1 MRKRTYLIL
10 LASVCLVVIAAEAYL
25 LTKYFSGKNP
35 SKAQPATSKEGQ
47 EDEPLQKA
55 YPVRRMVKYS
65 DEGLSWDDHDIS
77 YEYGEDGRVLRV
89 ITTTKYDPFSSDAA
103 SVSTDTISFRYDRLG
118 NLMEVTV
125 RSGDDSE
132 EKALPYSSEGELF
145 EFVTDYYG
153 GVTFLGSPFMPFSY
167 PVSPLQNFSDIK
179 KNSQGRIISYND
191 TECRHLCEYDERG
204 NMVRRIDIEQSSGRE
219 LRHCDFGYDEHD
231 RIRSAKS
238 NYSPCDNIAQEEF
251 VYDAQGNAILIRYYS
266 IDGSWVFDINREYDE
281 DNHLIRETI
290 TQDDKDTPRIRREYR
305 LFHVEERYLTDV
317 ERRDLGL
324 PYNPDRIPASE
335 TLLDPYTWQISSHHL
350 ILY

>member
-1 MRKRTYLIL
+1 MRKRTFLIL
-10 LASVCLVVIAAEAYL
+10 LASVCLVVIATEAYL

-132 EKALPYSSEGELF
+132 
-145 EFVTDYYG
+145 
-153 GVTFLGSPFMPFSY
+153 
-167 PVSPLQNFSDIK
+167 
-179 KNSQGRIISYND
+179 
-191 TECRHLCEYDERG
+191 
-204 NMVRRIDIEQSSGRE
+204 
-219 LRHCDFGYDEHD
+219 
-231 RIRSAKS
+231 
-238 NYSPCDNIAQEEF
+238 
-251 VYDAQGNAILIRYYS
+251 
-266 IDGSWVFDINREYDE
+266 
-281 DNHLIRETI
+281 
-290 TQDDKDTPRIRREYR
+290 
-305 LFHVEERYLTDV
+305 
-317 ERRDLGL
+317 
-324 PYNPDRIPASE
+324 
-335 TLLDPYTWQISSHHL
+335 
-350 ILY
+350 